1 MSVSDLLSQDE
12 IDALL
17 HGVDS
22 GAVNTEPEPLPG
34 EARQYDLSSQDRI
47 IRGRMPTLE
56 MVNERFARLWRIGLF
71 NLIRRSADLSVRGI
85 DLVKFNEY
93 MHSLYVP
100 TNLNLIRFKPLRG
113 TGLIVFEPTLVF
125 TVVDNFF
132 GGDGRFHT
140 RIEGREFTA
149 TEMRVIQLMLKQTF
163 ADLKEAWAPVMDVD
177 FEYINSEINPHFAN
191 IVTPREYVVV
201 CRFHVELE
209 GGGGEIHITLPYSML
224 EPIRELLDA
233 GIQSDRNDRDDSW
246 NVMLRE
252 QLDTAE
258 VTLSSVLASK
268 RMSLRQLTGLKIG
281 DILPIDLPA
290 QVPLCV
296 EEIPLFTGEFGV
308 FQRQQRRQDHRRTPA
323 RRASPTRRSLPG
335 LQQMINS
342 DILDAAPATFE
353 SLHAERDQD
362 ATDLN
367 LDVILDV
374 PVTCRWK
381 SAARAFRSATCCS
394 SIRARWWNWNV
405 VPASRWTCTST
416 AP

>member
-1 MSVSDLLSQDE
+1 MSDLLSQDE

-17 HGVDS
+17 HGVDA
-22 GAVNTEPEPLPG
+22 GVVDTEPEPVPPG
-34 EARQYDLSSQDRI
+34 EARSYDFSSQDRI

-100 TNLNLIRFKPLRG
+100 TNLNLIKFKPLRG

-125 TVVDNFF
+125 SVVDSFF
-132 GGDGRFHT
+132 GGDGRYHT

-149 TEMRVIQLMLKQTF
+149 TEMRVVQLMLKQTF
-163 ADLKEAWAPVMDVD
+163 ADLKEAWSPVMDVD

-233 GIQSDRNDRDDSW
+233 GIQSDRVDRDESW
-246 NVMLRE
+246 NIMLRE
-252 QLDTAE
+252 QLNSAE
-258 VTLSSVLASK
+258 VTLSSVLARK
-268 RMSLRQLTGLKIG
+268 QLSLRELTSLKVG
-281 DILPIDLPA
+281 DILPIELSP

-296 EEIPLFTGEFGV
+296 EDVPLFTGEFGISRGQNAIKIV
-308 FQRQQRRQDHRRTPA
+308 SNQPPGAMPRRPA
-323 RRASPTRRSLPG
+323 
-335 LQQMINS
+335 LQE
-342 DILDAAPATFE
+342 DAP
-353 SLHAERDQD
+353 
-362 ATDLN
+362 
-367 LDVILDV
+367 
-374 PVTCRWK
+374 
-381 SAARAFRSATCCS
+381 
-394 SIRARWWNWNV
+394 
-405 VPASRWTCTST
+405 
-416 AP
+416 